1 MSNLSERIDNLSP
14 HKRALLIEQL
24 NQKSESTS
32 RKQQAIAANPST
44 EKDLNQKMEFSLFF
58 FGSDGSKAVA
68 DKYDLL
74 IESVKFADKH
84 GFSAV
89 WTPERHFHPFGG
101 LYPNPSLM
109 GTALAMVTEQ
119 IQLRAGSVVMPL
131 NHPIRVAEEW
141 SVVDNLSKGRVG
153 IAFASGWHANDF
165 VFSPDAYTD
174 RKEVMF
180 RGIETVQ
187 RLWQGES
194 IQVLGGAGSN
204 IEVKLFPKPIQPQLP
219 FWITSGGNPET
230 FIKAGELGVNVLTNL
245 LGQTLEKVAENI
257 RLYRQSLAKHGHNPQ
272 TGHVTLMLHTFIT
285 NDISTVKEKVRQ
297 PFCDYIRTFTGLLDN
312 LAKSLNLPV
321 GLETLTAEDMD
332 TLVSFAFDR
341 YFNTSALFG
350 TPITSLQMIESLKTK
365 GVDEVACLIDFGV
378 ERDSVLESLHYL
390 NQLKELANS
399 TINPACS
406 SKDEIK
412 QLLYSETQSN
422 QH

>member
-14 HKRALLIEQL
+14 QKRALLIEQF
-24 NQKSESTS
+24 NQKSGATS
-32 RKQQAIAANPST
+32 RKQQAIATNPST
-44 EKDLNQKMEFSLFF
+44 QKDLNQKMEFSLFF

-141 SVVDNLSKGRVG
+141 SVVDNLSRGRVG

-194 IQVLGGAGSN
+194 IQVLGGTGSN

-219 FWITSGGNPET
+219 FWITSGGNPQT
-230 FIKAGELGVNVLTNL
+230 FIKAGELGANVLTNL

-272 TGHVTLMLHTFIT
+272 TGNVTLMLHTFIAD
-285 NDISTVKEKVRQ
+285 DINAVQEKVRQ

-321 GLETLTAEDMD
+321 GLETLTAKDMD
-332 TLVSFAFDR
+332 DLVSFAFDR

-350 TPITSLQMIESLKTK
+350 TPNTCLQMIESLKAK

-390 NQLKELANS
+390 NQLKDLANS
-399 TINPACS
+399 TSNPACS

-412 QLLYSETQSN
+412 QLLYSET
-422 QH
+422 